1 MKKLLLILFFAF
13 LRFSAVPLFF
23 LAGCLLPFALQS
35 QWVKQTIPVNKPI
48 SGIKFIDSLKGWAC
62 TNWTPTF
69 DSSYILNTTNGGL
82 NWNIQFRGAVSLQAI
97 AMIDANTGYCGGG
110 NGGGGK
116 LYKTTNGGLNWND
129 IGSPSRITDMVFL
142 NADSGWISSEI
153 FAADVL
159 TTTDGGATW
168 QLRNSGLTD
177 NINRLFFLN
186 YSTGWAGS
194 RYLKKTTNAGMNWV
208 QIYDFATESIYSM
221 YFINEQTGW
230 AALSGA
236 KIGKTTNGGL
246 NWIIQ
251 KPSVTSDNT
260 TDIYMVNDTGWAGT
274 GLFYKVFKTVN
285 GGLNWG
291 QQSDTSGSIRISVIN
306 SNLAWSGSIGIS
318 KTTNGG
324 GPIFYLGFT
333 PEGTNIPKNFTLYQN
348 YPNPFNPYTNI
359 KLDVSES
366 SVIKLYISDILGRVH
381 YEVIN
386 QYLVPGKYE
395 FNWDSRGYSSG
406 VYYYTL
412 ISDKFTETK
421 KMLLIK

>member
-1 MKKLLLILFFAF
+1 MKKLLLLITLFT
-13 LRFSAVPLFF
+13 LFTQYT
-23 LAGCLLPFALQS
+23 QS

-62 TNWTPTF
+62 TNISTLGDTSFIINTTNGGVNWNIQYTAPNVF
-69 DSSYILNTTNGGL
+69 FNSLFVINSSIVYVGGYDGGNNIYMLLKSTNGGL
-82 NWNIQFRGAVSLQAI
+82 NWVNQNPPSVPSDLFFINQDSGW
-97 AMIDANTGYCGGG
+97 YCDDFLGPDVRT
-110 NGGGGK
+110 
-116 LYKTTNGGLNWND
+116 TTNGGQ
-129 IGSPSRITDMVFL
+129 T
-142 NADSGWISSEI
+142 WI
-153 FAADVL
+153 
-159 TTTDGGATW
+159 
-168 QLRNSGLTD
+168 LRTSGLTD
-177 NINRLFFLN
+177 RINRLFFLN

-194 RYLKKTTNAGMNWV
+194 TYFKKTTNAGLNWV
-208 QIYDFATESIYSM
+208 EIYDFASESIYSM
-221 YFINEQTGW
+221 YFIDEQTGW
-230 AALSGA
+230 AALSSA

-251 KPSVTSDNT
+251 QPNPLISNNT

-274 GLFYKVFKTVN
+274 SWFYKIFKTTN
-285 GGLNWG
+285 AGSNWG
-291 QQSDTSGSIRISVIN
+291 YQTDTSGSIRISVIN
-306 SNLAWSGSIGIS
+306 SNLAWSGNLGIS
-318 KTTNGG
+318 KTSNGG

-333 PEGTNIPKNFTLYQN
+333 PEGTYIPKNFTLYQN

-359 KLDVSES
+359 KLDISES
-366 SVIKLYISDILGRVH
+366 SVIKLCISDILGRVH

-406 VYYYTL
+406 VYFYTL